1 MISEL
6 PLYLLTPSCRLYT
19 ARDEDSDLGDPWWAI
34 FWPGGQVLA
43 RFILDHPATVAK
55 KRVLD
60 LGSGCGAVS
69 IAAKRSGATGVV
81 ANDIDPNCRLALD
94 MNAELSKQS
103 LAGVEVVEADL
114 LAGDDDT
121 RMEVLRSTDVV
132 LVGDM
137 FYDEH
142 IGGEVYNLCST
153 FKSLKKENE
162 VYVGDPGRWALEE
175 HSRFHQS
182 FACCAKYNLAEATRL
197 ENNGFS
203 TGLVWRL
210 NKSS

>member
-1 MISEL
+1 M
-6 PLYLLTPSCRLYT
+6 
-19 ARDEDSDLGDPWWAI
+19 DLKYFAN
-34 FWPGGQVLA
+34 VL
-43 RFILDHPATVAK
+43 ILETF
-55 KRVLD
+55 
-60 LGSGCGAVS
+60 
-69 IAAKRSGATGVV
+69 RSGATGVV

-103 LAGVEVVEADL
+103 LAGVEMVEADL
-114 LAGDDDT
+114 LAGDNDT

-162 VYVGDPGRWALEE
+162 VSVFVLRSKDNDSPPLPRCMWVTQVGGRSRNIRGSIKALPVAP
-175 HSRFHQS
+175 SII
-182 FACCAKYNLAEATRL
+182 
-197 ENNGFS
+197 
-203 TGLVWRL
+203 
-210 NKSS
+210 

>member
-1 MISEL
+1 M
-6 PLYLLTPSCRLYT
+6 
-19 ARDEDSDLGDPWWAI
+19 
-34 FWPGGQVLA
+34 
-43 RFILDHPATVAK
+43 
-55 KRVLD
+55 
-60 LGSGCGAVS
+60 
-69 IAAKRSGATGVV
+69 V

-103 LAGVEVVEADL
+103 LAGVEMVEADL
-114 LAGDDDT
+114 LALAGDNNT

-162 VYVGDPGRWALEE
+162 VSVFVLRSKDNVSAPR
-175 HSRFHQS
+175 
-182 FACCAKYNLAEATRL
+182 CM
-197 ENNGFS
+197 
-203 TGLVWRL
+203 
-210 NKSS
+210 

>member
-1 MISEL
+1 MI
-6 PLYLLTPSCRLYT
+6 
-19 ARDEDSDLGDPWWAI
+19 
-34 FWPGGQVLA
+34 
-43 RFILDHPATVAK
+43 
-55 KRVLD
+55 
-60 LGSGCGAVS
+60 
-69 IAAKRSGATGVV
+69 

-103 LAGVEVVEADL
+103 LAGVEMVEADL
-114 LAGDDDT
+114 LAGDNDT

-162 VYVGDPGRWALEE
+162 VSVCVLRSKDNDSPPPPQVYVGDPGRWALEE

>member
-1 MISEL
+1 M
-6 PLYLLTPSCRLYT
+6 
-19 ARDEDSDLGDPWWAI
+19 DN
-34 FWPGGQVLA
+34 VL
-43 RFILDHPATVAK
+43 ILETF
-55 KRVLD
+55 
-60 LGSGCGAVS
+60 
-69 IAAKRSGATGVV
+69 RSGATGVV

-103 LAGVEVVEADL
+103 LAGVQMVEADL
-114 LAGDDDT
+114 LAGDNDT

-162 VYVGDPGRWALEE
+162 VSVCVLRSKHNDPPPAQVYVGDPGRWALEE

>member
-1 MISEL
+1 M
-6 PLYLLTPSCRLYT
+6 
-19 ARDEDSDLGDPWWAI
+19 DLKYFAS
-34 FWPGGQVLA
+34 VL
-43 RFILDHPATVAK
+43 ILETF
-55 KRVLD
+55 
-60 LGSGCGAVS
+60 
-69 IAAKRSGATGVV
+69 RSGATGVV

-103 LAGVEVVEADL
+103 LAGVEMVEADL
-114 LAGDDDT
+114 LAGDNDT

-162 VYVGDPGRWALEE
+162 VSVFVLRSKDNDSPPQVYVGDPGRWALEE

>member
-1 MISEL
+1 M
-6 PLYLLTPSCRLYT
+6 
-19 ARDEDSDLGDPWWAI
+19 DLKYFAN
-34 FWPGGQVLA
+34 VL
-43 RFILDHPATVAK
+43 ILETF
-55 KRVLD
+55 
-60 LGSGCGAVS
+60 
-69 IAAKRSGATGVV
+69 RSGATGVI

-103 LAGVEVVEADL
+103 LAGVEMVEADL
-114 LAGDDDT
+114 LALAGDNNT

-162 VYVGDPGRWALEE
+162 VSVFVLRSKDNVSAPR
-175 HSRFHQS
+175 
-182 FACCAKYNLAEATRL
+182 CM
-197 ENNGFS
+197 
-203 TGLVWRL
+203 
-210 NKSS
+210 

>member
-1 MISEL
+1 M
-6 PLYLLTPSCRLYT
+6 
-19 ARDEDSDLGDPWWAI
+19 DLKYFAN
-34 FWPGGQVLA
+34 VL
-43 RFILDHPATVAK
+43 ILETF
-55 KRVLD
+55 
-60 LGSGCGAVS
+60 
-69 IAAKRSGATGVV
+69 RSGATGVV

-103 LAGVEVVEADL
+103 LAGVEMVEADL
-114 LAGDDDT
+114 LALAGDNNT

-162 VYVGDPGRWALEE
+162 VSVFVLRSKDNVSAPR
-175 HSRFHQS
+175 
-182 FACCAKYNLAEATRL
+182 CM
-197 ENNGFS
+197 
-203 TGLVWRL
+203 
-210 NKSS
+210 

>member
-1 MISEL
+1 M
-6 PLYLLTPSCRLYT
+6 
-19 ARDEDSDLGDPWWAI
+19 DLKYFANVI
-34 FWPGGQVLA
+34 
-43 RFILDHPATVAK
+43 ILETF
-55 KRVLD
+55 
-60 LGSGCGAVS
+60 
-69 IAAKRSGATGVV
+69 RSGATGVI

-103 LAGVEVVEADL
+103 LAGVEMVEADL
-114 LAGDDDT
+114 LAGDNDT

-162 VYVGDPGRWALEE
+162 VSVFVLRSKDNDSPQVYVGDPGRWPLEE

>member
-1 MISEL
+1 M
-6 PLYLLTPSCRLYT
+6 
-19 ARDEDSDLGDPWWAI
+19 
-34 FWPGGQVLA
+34 
-43 RFILDHPATVAK
+43 
-55 KRVLD
+55 
-60 LGSGCGAVS
+60 
-69 IAAKRSGATGVV
+69 V

-103 LAGVEVVEADL
+103 LAGVEMVEADL
-114 LAGDDDT
+114 LAGDNDT

-162 VYVGDPGRWALEE
+162 VSVFVLRSKDNDSPAPPRCMWVTQVGGRLRNIRGSIKALPVAP
-175 HSRFHQS
+175 SII
-182 FACCAKYNLAEATRL
+182 
-197 ENNGFS
+197 
-203 TGLVWRL
+203 
-210 NKSS
+210 

>member
-1 MISEL
+1 M
-6 PLYLLTPSCRLYT
+6 
-19 ARDEDSDLGDPWWAI
+19 DN
-34 FWPGGQVLA
+34 VL
-43 RFILDHPATVAK
+43 FLETF
-55 KRVLD
+55 
-60 LGSGCGAVS
+60 
-69 IAAKRSGATGVV
+69 RSGATGVV

-103 LAGVEVVEADL
+103 LAGVEMVETDL
-114 LAGDDDT
+114 LAGDNDT

-162 VYVGDPGRWALEE
+162 VSVCVLRSKHNDPLPQVYVGDPGRWALEE

-182 FACCAKYNLAEATRL
+182 FACCAKYNFAEATTL

-210 NKSS
+210 KKSS

>member
-1 MISEL
+1 M
-6 PLYLLTPSCRLYT
+6 
-19 ARDEDSDLGDPWWAI
+19 DN
-34 FWPGGQVLA
+34 VL
-43 RFILDHPATVAK
+43 ILETF
-55 KRVLD
+55 
-60 LGSGCGAVS
+60 
-69 IAAKRSGATGVV
+69 RSGATGVV

-103 LAGVEVVEADL
+103 LTGVEMVETDL
-114 LAGDDDT
+114 LAGDNDT

-162 VYVGDPGRWALEE
+162 VSVCVLRSKHNDSPRPQVYVGDPGRWALEE

>member
-1 MISEL
+1 M
-6 PLYLLTPSCRLYT
+6 
-19 ARDEDSDLGDPWWAI
+19 DLGDFAN
-34 FWPGGQVLA
+34 VL
-43 RFILDHPATVAK
+43 ILETF
-55 KRVLD
+55 
-60 LGSGCGAVS
+60 
-69 IAAKRSGATGVV
+69 RSGATGVV

-103 LAGVEVVEADL
+103 LAGVEMVEADL
-114 LAGDDDT
+114 LAGDNDT

-162 VYVGDPGRWALEE
+162 VSVFVLRSKDNVPPPQVYVGDPGRWALEE